1 MRDLVTSIH
10 PLRAISPQAV
20 SDNTALVGQII
31 DRQGYD
37 SLTFVIATGALADAD
52 ATFAVALEHGDQANL
67 SDVSAVPAADTIG
80 TPTEAGFNFADDDET
95 RKIGYQGARRYV
107 RVRITPANNAAAA
120 NICAVAVLAHPNVT
134 PTVNPP
140 V

>member
-20 SDNTALVGQII
+20 TDNTALVGQVI

-37 SLTFVIATGALADAD
+37 SLTFVIATGTLADAD

-67 SDVSAVPAADTIG
+67 SDATTVSAPDLIG
-80 TPTEAGFNFADDDET
+80 TAGDAGFNFADDDKT
-95 RKIGYQGARRYV
+95 RKIGYQGVRRYV
-107 RVRITPANNAAAA
+107 RVRITPTNNSAAA
-120 NICAVAVLAHPNVT
+120 NVCAVAVLAHPHVT
-134 PTVNPP
+134 PAVNPP

>member
-20 SDNTALVGQII
+20 GDNAALIGQII

-67 SDVSAVPAADTIG
+67 SDAATAPAADMIG
-80 TPTEAGFNFADDDET
+80 TAAEAAFAFADDDET
-95 RKIGYQGARRYV
+95 RKIGYQGAKRYV
-107 RVRITPANNAAAA
+107 RVRITPANNSAAA
-120 NICAVAVLAHPNVT
+120 NICAVAVLAHPHAA
-134 PTVNPP
+134 PAANPP

>member
-1 MRDLVTSIH
+1 MRDLVTNIH

-20 SDNTALVGQII
+20 SDNTTLTGQII

-52 ATFAVALEHGDQANL
+52 ATFAVVLEHGDQPNL
-67 SDVSAVPAADTIG
+67 SDAATVPAADLNG
-80 TPTEAGFNFADDDET
+80 TAADAGFAFADDDET

-107 RVRITPANNAAAA
+107 RVRITPSNNSAAA
-120 NICAVAVLAHPNVT
+120 NLCAVAVLAHPHVA
-134 PTVNPP
+134 PAPNPP

>member
-1 MRDLVTSIH
+1 MRDLVTNIH

-20 SDNTALVGQII
+20 SDNTALVGQVV
-31 DRQGYD
+31 DKQGYD

-67 SDVSAVPAADTIG
+67 SDAVAVPAADLIG
-80 TPTEAGFNFADDDET
+80 TVAEAGFNFADDDKT

-107 RVRITPANNAAAA
+107 RVRITPANNSAAA
-120 NICAVAVLAHPNVT
+120 NICAVAVLSHPHVA

>member
-10 PLRAISPQAV
+10 PIRAISPQAV
-20 SDNTALVGQII
+20 ADNTALVGQAI

-52 ATFAVALEHGDQANL
+52 AAFAVALEHGDQANL
-67 SDVSAVPAADTIG
+67 SDASTVAAADLIG
-80 TPTEAGFNFADDDET
+80 TAADAAFAFADDDET
-95 RKIGYQGARRYV
+95 RKIGYQGAKRYV
-107 RVRITPANNAAAA
+107 RVRITPSNNSGAA
-120 NICAVAVLAHPNVT
+120 NVCAVAVLSHPHVA
-134 PTVNPP
+134 PTINPP